1 MPTTPEAMLRAYAD
15 LTVKIGLNIQPHQRL
30 LIIGPIAN
38 GGASLEAAPLVREI
52 AASAYRAGARLVETL
67 WGDEAILS
75 SRLQYAPRDS
85 FEEFSAWLPAAL
97 VQHVEGGHAVLS
109 IYANDPDQLKDAPP
123 DLVATL
129 QHAAARK
136 VRPFREHISR
146 NQTNWAVVA
155 AAAASWA
162 ARVFPGVDPCE
173 GVDRLWDAIARLCRL
188 DSPDPIAAW
197 EAHLRDLAVRTERLN
212 RKQYSALRYTGSG
225 TSLTI
230 GLPPGHVWVG
240 GRSTNAAGIVFAPNL
255 PTEEVFTMPHKDQVD
270 GVVRSTKPLSYGGT
284 LIENFTLRFEG
295 GRVVEVTAQRNQS
308 VLQRLVDM
316 DPGAARLGELALV
329 PHSSPVAQTGLLFY
343 NTLFDENAAS
353 HVALGAAYKFTLRG
367 GEGMSDEEFER
378 AGGNRSA
385 THVDFMIGSP
395 ELNVD
400 GVLPGG
406 AVEPVMR
413 AGEWV

>member
-1 MPTTPEAMLRAYAD
+1 MPTAHEAMLRAYAD
-15 LTVKIGLNIQPHQRL
+15 LTVKIGLNVQPHQRL

-52 AASAYRAGARLVETL
+52 TASAYRAGARLVETL
-67 WGDEAILS
+67 WGDEAALAA
-75 SRLQYAPRDS
+75 RLQYAPRDS
-85 FEEFSAWLPAAL
+85 LDEFSAWLPAAL

-129 QHAAARK
+129 QHATARR

-173 GVDRLWDAIARLCRL
+173 GVNRLWDAIARLCRL
-188 DSPDPIAAW
+188 DRSDPIEAW
-197 EAHLRDLAVRTERLN
+197 ENHLRDLAARTELLN
-212 RKQYSALRYTGSG
+212 RKQYTALRYTGPG

-295 GRVVEVTAQRNQS
+295 GRVVEVTAERNQG

-329 PHSSPVAQTGLLFY
+329 PHSSPVA
-343 NTLFDENAAS
+343 A
-353 HVALGAAYKFTLRG
+353 
-367 GEGMSDEEFER
+367 
-378 AGGNRSA
+378 
-385 THVDFMIGSP
+385 P
-395 ELNVD
+395 
-400 GVLPGG
+400 GVG
-406 AVEPVMR
+406 V
-413 AGEWV
+413 